1 MINYTLNKNIKNC
14 LQVSIIISF
23 WIRNGNKM
31 VKPATQR
38 RRNKVYQQQLQAQQ
52 AQQQQAQKPKEDEI
66 GGMHDEA
73 DVMSFRSA
81 ATHRFLLNQELIENV
96 TEKWVH
102 TDNIIRPKPFAHFQT
117 TKENID
123 EINELYFGNIT
134 LMRQKVERLEKE
146 LEETKKAQEL
156 SEEKSNNTYIRELVD
171 QLTDSFVKVDYSN
184 IESIE
189 NSFKEKLNKPIVDK
203 LYSFKSFPHLKV
215 DTAEAPANY
224 WEDLAKSR
232 EEQANAN
239 NGLVM
244 TDQAYI
250 QDEPSPN
257 VQEELQY
264 AEAPPAFGNDDINM
278 MDDVGFGLHST
289 LDDQDFLSQ
298 IDHSME

>member
-1 MINYTLNKNIKNC
+1 
-14 LQVSIIISF
+14 
-23 WIRNGNKM
+23 M

-52 AQQQQAQKPKEDEI
+52 AQQHQQQKPKEDEI

-102 TDNIIRPKPFAHFQT
+102 TDNILRPKPFAHFLT

-123 EINELYFGNIT
+123 ELKDDLYFGNIN
-134 LMRQKVERLEKE
+134 LMRQKVEKLEKE
-146 LEETKKAQEL
+146 LEETKKEQEF
-156 SEEKSNNTYIRELVD
+156 SEEKSQNVLIRELVD

-184 IESIE
+184 IENIE
-189 NSFKEKLNKPIVDK
+189 NSFEEKLNKPIVDK

-215 DTAEAPANY
+215 DTAEAPENY

-250 QDEPSPN
+250 QPSPN
-257 VQEELQY
+257 VQEQLQY
-264 AEAPPAFGNDDINM
+264 TEAPPAFGNDDINM